1 MNDHSATVLD
11 SEQIRKC
18 MEDDGIY
25 DVRSAQKVNHV
36 AHSSSLIAHV
46 EAVRV

>member
-1 MNDHSATVLD
+1 MNDHSVTALD
-11 SEQIRKC
+11 SEQIHEC

-36 AHSSSLIAHV
+36 AHSSSLIARV
-46 EAVRV
+46 EAICV